1 MIKLDASKIK
11 DNAAELRYR
20 LGLDDQNPLDIFSVI
35 ADSQDITLV
44 FYPLNKNF
52 SGLCMRNGTSKF
64 VVVNSNHSEGRQ
76 RFTAAHELC
85 HLYYHE
91 SFPKIICSLRSEKA
105 DLIEREADMF
115 ASFFLMPNM
124 SLKRFFKERLGKD
137 FCVALNCNDLV
148 RIEQHFK
155 MSRMAVLFRL
165 VEYERCMNWTTA
177 NQLKNGVKS
186 QAASLGYDTS
196 LYEPT
201 PEGKKYFSLG
211 KYVRVVEEAKYKEKL
226 TESKYESLLLDGF
239 RSDIVYHLNEDSDE
253 EFYD

>member
-1 MIKLDASKIK
+1 MSSLNPLNIIK
-11 DNAAELRYR
+11 NAEGLRYR
-20 LGLDDQNPLDIFSVI
+20 LGLDFNGPLDIFSVV

-44 FYPLNKNF
+44 FYPLQKKF
-52 SGLCMRNGTSKF
+52 SGLCMRDSENKF

-85 HLYYHE
+85 HLFYHKN
-91 SFPKIICSLRSEKA
+91 FPKIICSLSSEKT
-105 DLIEREADMF
+105 DLIEKEADMF

-124 SLKRFFKERLGKD
+124 SLKKFFKEKLGKD
-137 FCVALNCNDLV
+137 FCYDLNTSDLV

-155 MSRMAVLFRL
+155 MSRMAILYRL
-165 VEYERCMNWTTA
+165 VEYENCISWAFA
-177 NQLKNGVKS
+177 NELKSGVKS
-186 QAASLGYDTS
+186 QAISMGYDAN

-201 PEGKKYFSLG
+201 RDNKKYFSLG
-211 KYVRVVEEAKYKEKL
+211 KYVRVVENAKSKDKL

-239 RSDIVYHLNEDSDE
+239 RSDIVYNLNEDE